1 MKKIFKKDNLIVSIV
16 IYTVTGIIAFA
27 SIVFLVL
34 FLIAARTI
42 PKQPNAIRDYLVPS
56 GVLFL
61 VDLAIYGIL
70 LCVKYLTDQ
79 YNFTQVIEDSL
90 NKRH

>member
-1 MKKIFKKDNLIVSIV
+1 MKKLSKKDNLIVSIV
-16 IYTVTGIIAFA
+16 IYTITGIIAA
-27 SIVFLVL
+27 VSILFLVL
-34 FLIAARTI
+34 FLIAARSI
-42 PKQPNAIRDYLVPS
+42 PKQPDAIKHYLVPC

-61 VDLAIYGIL
+61 IDLAIYGVL

-90 NKRH
+90 DKHK

>member
-1 MKKIFKKDNLIVSIV
+1 MKKISKKDNLIVSIV

-34 FLIAARTI
+34 FLISARTI

-90 NKRH
+90 NKRD